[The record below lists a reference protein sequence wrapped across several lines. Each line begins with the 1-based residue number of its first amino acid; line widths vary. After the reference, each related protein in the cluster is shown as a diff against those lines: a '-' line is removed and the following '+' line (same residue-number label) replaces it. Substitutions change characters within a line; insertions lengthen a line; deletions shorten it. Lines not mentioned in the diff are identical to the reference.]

1 MSEVGPLIPLGFAFG
16 LLMLARIVFLLV
28 LRSGENKRHTR
39 PNSGDQ
45 PTVIENE
52 LFASTPNENT
62 P

>member
-1 MSEVGPLIPLGFAFG
+1 MSDAGPLISLGFAFG
-16 LLMLARIVFLLV
+16 LIMLTRIVFLLV
-28 LRSGENKRHTR
+28 LRAGENKRHTR
-39 PNSGDQ
+39 PNSGEQ